1 MIARRA
7 QPGLLVS
14 AAIVRALCAS
24 GATSPRMRLSP
35 ASMSF
40 TAGGRLPGQLE
51 MAAEQLFRVVKLTA
65 GAVGRRCAGSPVAGG
80 VDLKFRLRGPG
91 HLGGVHVP
99 GTVRCSGV
107 VGGEPPQQPL
117 RGRSGAGNTQIA

>member
-1 MIARRA
+1 MIARRP

-24 GATSPRMRLSP
+24 GGTSPRMRLSP

-40 TAGGRLPGQLE
+40 TASPRLPGQPE
-51 MAAEQLFRVVKLTA
+51 TAAEQLLRVVKLTA
-65 GAVGRRCAGSPVAGG
+65 GAVGRRRAGRPVVVG
-80 VDLKFRLRGPG
+80 VDFQFRLCGPG
-91 HLGGVHVP
+91 HGGWVHVP
-99 GTVRCSGV
+99 GTACCARD

-117 RGRSGAGNTQIA
+117 RGRAGT